1 MKESDEQYTP
11 KWIFDALNV
20 KFDLDVCAPEGGVEW
35 IPANKHYSLKDN
47 SLNQTWKG
55 MVWMNPPFSEAKVW
69 CDKFIRH
76 NNGIALVQ
84 MSKSYWFKQLWD
96 HADANILILLPSM
109 KFIKPD
115 GKLNSVYMPV
125 CLVAMGLRARNA
137 LANSGLGKVR

>member
-1 MKESDEQYTP
+1 MKDSDEQYTP

-20 KFDLDVCAPEGGVEW
+20 KFDLDVCAPEGGVDW

-47 SLNQTWKG
+47 SLNQSWNG

-69 CDKFIRH
+69 CNKFIMH
-76 NNGIALVQ
+76 KNGIALVQ

-96 HADANILILLPSM
+96 HADVSILILLPSM

-115 GKLNSVYMPV
+115 GKPNSVYMPV
-125 CLVAMGLRARNA
+125 CLIAMGLHARTA
-137 LANSGLGKVR
+137 LAQSGLGRIR